1 MTDGGFFITSAS
13 HYRSGSSKAHNSGTN
28 NALSQMQHGSR
39 QIKSNQRNFR
49 IDPFDY
55 KPTRVGLKQ
64 RHKAIVIEY
73 FLKSNGKRFLHNI
86 KVGKYSDPMSF
97 GISVS
102 RSGSFQEA
110 LGKEI
115 ENITDKVYANHC
127 EYLPPEKIERQ
138 QVENLVHQLL
148 VYNQSKKREK

>member
-1 MTDGGFFITSAS
+1 MNHDGGGFFITSGS
-13 HYRSGSSKAHNSGTN
+13 HYRSGSSKAADSGKQN
-28 NALSQMQHGSR
+28 QLRSMQHGQR
-39 QIKSNQRNFR
+39 QAKSSQRNFS

-64 RHKAIVIEY
+64 RNKAIVIEY
-73 FLKSNGKRFLHNI
+73 YLQSNGKRFLHNI
-86 KVGKYSDPMSF
+86 KVGKYTDPMAF

-115 ENITDKVYANHC
+115 SNITDTIYANHC
-127 EYLPPEKIERQ
+127 EYLPPEKI
-138 QVENLVHQLL
+138 
-148 VYNQSKKREK
+148 